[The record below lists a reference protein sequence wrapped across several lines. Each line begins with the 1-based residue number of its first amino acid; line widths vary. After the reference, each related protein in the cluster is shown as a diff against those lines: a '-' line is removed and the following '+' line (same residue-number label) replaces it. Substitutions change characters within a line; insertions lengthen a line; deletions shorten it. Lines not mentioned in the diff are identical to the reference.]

1 MYFAY
6 WYLVEFKFVQYDTDV
21 VNRRWKK
28 CSYVVQINVHFTFN
42 EEVYKQ
48 TDGVAMGS
56 LLGPVIAD
64 IFMVELENNIVPVL
78 QEIWVFGN
86 DMLMI
91 LYVS

>member
-1 MYFAY
+1 
-6 WYLVEFKFVQYDTDV
+6 
-21 VNRRWKK
+21 
-28 CSYVVQINVHFTFN
+28 
-42 EEVYKQ
+42 
-48 TDGVAMGS
+48 MGL

-86 DMLMI
+86 DMLII

>member
-1 MYFAY
+1 MLIRCTKNF
-6 WYLVEFKFVQYDTDV
+6 
-21 VNRRWKK
+21 
-28 CSYVVQINVHFTFN
+28 HFTFN